1 MGSRDLYKTLGVN
14 RNASDQEIKKV
25 YVQFM
30 LFWKYS
36 GVFF

>member
-30 LFWKYS
+30 LF
-36 GVFF
+36 